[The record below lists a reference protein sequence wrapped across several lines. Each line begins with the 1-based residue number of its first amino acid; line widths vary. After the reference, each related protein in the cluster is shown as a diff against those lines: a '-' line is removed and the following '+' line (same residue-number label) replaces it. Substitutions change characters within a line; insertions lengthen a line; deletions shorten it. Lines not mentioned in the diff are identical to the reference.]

1 MPAFV
6 VLPWVT
12 SSHACGLVGN
22 SLSSVL
28 SRQIGT
34 SAFFILLLHELPGVV
49 WLDTSHGVLKME
61 WGPISDTIPYI
72 LMFKQR
78 LKFDC
83 LVEESLQ
90 DVLLQHVLK
99 NMSDIWRA
107 QGP

>member
-1 MPAFV
+1 
-6 VLPWVT
+6 
-12 SSHACGLVGN
+12 
-22 SLSSVL
+22 
-28 SRQIGT
+28 
-34 SAFFILLLHELPGVV
+34 
-49 WLDTSHGVLKME
+49 ME

-72 LMFKQR
+72 LMSKQR

-107 QGP
+107 HGP